1 MTILEYIRS
10 KVRVEVTED
19 NVKAVLVDRNLLDSE
34 DDEILNIEQRMR
46 ELLYADILML
56 IATSANTSGGGSSE
70 HGGFSQRKGSEVI
83 HSTDRFTK
91 MAMDIYKKWS
101 DDKYISYESLTWID
115 NEY

>member
-10 KVRVEVTED
+10 KVRVDVTEN
-19 NVKAVLVDRNLLDSE
+19 NVKAVLIDRNLINVE
-34 DDEILNIEQRMR
+34 NDEVSNIDQRIR
-46 ELLYADILML
+46 ELLYADVLML
-56 IATSANTSGGGSSE
+56 IATSANTSGGESSE
-70 HGGFSQRKGSEVI
+70 HGGFSQKKGSEVI

-101 DDKYISYESLTWID
+101 DDKYVSYESLTWID